1 MFLPAQQ
8 EVQKNS
14 HGLRRNLSQGWGWME
29 IAKTGNSNKR
39 SSVPVWV
46 RDGSKMLQKWVP
58 GHAWILYAFPRRQ
71 WIWFSGRGS
80 ALVFVFHSLL
90 HWYFQKQL
98 RTMHDFRWDF
108 KLSLL
113 PHYKDLSPAK
123 TSSSC
128 RKWGSASLFLSC
140 MYCKMCVTA
149 SYHHPASR
157 DRPHSAQSSEKSDP
171 YSCSFF
177 GHKSYSHKYMKL
189 I

>member
-1 MFLPAQQ
+1 
-8 EVQKNS
+8 
-14 HGLRRNLSQGWGWME
+14 ME

-71 WIWFSGRGS
+71 WFWFSGRGS